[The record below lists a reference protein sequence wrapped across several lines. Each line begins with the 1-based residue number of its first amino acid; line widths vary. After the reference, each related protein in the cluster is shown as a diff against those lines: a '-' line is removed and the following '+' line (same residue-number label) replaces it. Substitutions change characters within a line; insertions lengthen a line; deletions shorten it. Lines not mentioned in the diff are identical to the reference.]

1 MFYYYG
7 GKRRLARFY
16 PAPEYSTIIEPFAGS
31 AAYSITHLIPAKG
44 ATASHVERVILVE
57 KDPRVCETWDRLLK
71 MDPAKVRDYPIPKAG
86 ARIDDFLLMTSACS
100 NRIARQKEM
109 VVTTRM
115 PVVLKRMF
123 KQIAAAL
130 PHVKGR
136 VEIIQG
142 DYTDAPDEEATW
154 FIDPPY
160 HVGSRAQQRGMG
172 YAEDCNSAALDYE
185 ALADWCRSRKGQK
198 IVCEQDGAKWLPF
211 AHLGVAARNSIG
223 DSTTEVVWVDPPPAT
238 AQLALAAPKM
248 SPLPTTA

>member
-7 GKRRLARFY
+7 GKRRLAKFY

-31 AAYSITHLIPAKG
+31 AAYSITHLIPPKG
-44 ATASHVERVILVE
+44 VAASFVERVILVE
-57 KDPRVCETWDRLLK
+57 KDPRVCEIWDRLLK
-71 MDPAKVRDYPIPKAG
+71 MDPAKVRELPIPKAG

-123 KQIAAAL
+123 KQIATVL

-136 VEIIQG
+136 VEIIEG
-142 DYTDAPDEEATW
+142 DYTAAPDVQGTW

-172 YAEDCNSAALDYE
+172 YAEECNSASLDYE
-185 ALADWCRSRKGQK
+185 ALAVWCRSRCGQK
-198 IVCEQDGAKWLPF
+198 IVCEQHGAEWLPF
-211 AHLGVAARNSIG
+211 EHLRLARNSIG
-223 DSTTEVVWVDPPPAT
+223 KNTNEVVWVDPASPSAMPAIPRVSQT
-238 AQLALAAPKM
+238 V
-248 SPLPTTA
+248 PLFVTP